1 MMNTATHRP
10 PSAASSAGTGT
21 APRWHAPI
29 WQLERF
35 AERPAVSTADG
46 RTLSYAELAA
56 EADRLL
62 AQQPAGSVFAL
73 RCANALPTL
82 AAYLGALRRGVVPLM
97 LDAALPAEAS
107 QALLQ
112 RYRIAQLL
120 DGATG
125 QWHTLPTDGP
135 APVLH
140 PDLGL
145 LLSTSGSTASPKL
158 VRLSRDNIAANA
170 ASIADYLQLD
180 TNEVAITTL
189 PLHYSYGLSIVHS
202 HLACGARLVLTDASV
217 AQAEFWRL
225 MREQGVTSL
234 AGVPTLWRLLRRLRF
249 ERMALPALRT
259 LTQAGGRLEPE
270 EIRWLAESAQA
281 AGRRVFIMYGQTEA
295 TARIAYVPP
304 ERLMDKLGSI
314 GVAIPGGALRVLDE
328 NGRPITQTGMPG
340 QLAYRGPNVMM
351 GYAETPE
358 QLAEGA
364 QLGELLTGDLGHQDA
379 EGFIWV
385 TGRLKRF
392 IKLFGHR
399 LALDEVE
406 QDLRAQGLEAG
417 VTGRDDAL
425 MVGLVGASAEACAAL
440 QRSLAQRLRCLPAAV
455 TVKPLAALP
464 LASNGKL
471 QYAELLARL
480 EAAPVPDD
488 GR

>member
-1 MMNTATHRP
+1 MNPVLDNLP
-10 PSAASSAGTGT
+10 PAVA
-21 APRWHAPI
+21 RWHAPI
-29 WQLERF
+29 WALERF
-35 AERPAVSTADG
+35 GDRPALSCADG
-46 RTLSYAELAA
+46 RALSYTELAA

-62 AQQPAGSVFAL
+62 AHLPAGSVFAL

-82 AAYLGALRRGVVPLM
+82 AAYLGGLRRGIVPLM

-107 QALLQ
+107 QALLL
-112 RYRIAQLL
+112 RYRIGQLL

-125 QWHTLPTDGP
+125 QWQSLATAGPPPT
-135 APVLH
+135 LH

-180 TNEVAITTL
+180 ANEVAITTL

-202 HLACGARLVLTDASV
+202 HLACGARIVLTEASV
-217 AQAEFWRL
+217 AQAGFWQL
-225 MREQGVTSL
+225 MRDHGVTSL

-270 EIRWLAESAQA
+270 EIRWLAEQA
-281 AGRRVFIMYGQTEA
+281 EASGRRVFIMYGQTEA

-314 GVAIPGGALRVLDE
+314 GIAIPGGALRVLDAQGQPLSE
-328 NGRPITQTGMPG
+328 PGIEG
-340 QLAYRGPNVMM
+340 QLAYRGPNTMM

-358 QLAEGA
+358 QLADGP
-364 QLGELLTGDLGHQDA
+364 QLDELLTGDLGHRDA
-379 EGFIWV
+379 DGFFWV

-406 QDLRAQGLEAG
+406 RELRAQGLEAG

-425 MVGLVGASAEACAAL
+425 MVGLAGGADAAACAAL
-440 QRSLAQRLRCLPAAV
+440 QRALAQRLRCLPAAV
-455 TVKPLAALP
+455 SVKPLAALP

-471 QYAELLARL
+471 QYGELLARL
-480 EAAPVPDD
+480 EAASTTAPKATPD